1 MNCAEDKT
9 NVPAKSAV
17 PLAADSPGSLA
28 RLKARLLRLL
38 KIVAWVI
45 GIPTFIILAIFLITM
60 LSIWS
65 YSFKD
70 QTRQADAAIVLGAAV
85 YTRTPSPVFAE
96 RIRHGI
102 QLYQDGYVKKIIF
115 TGGKDPYDKTSEA
128 HAARAMALKAKI
140 PDEDILIENQS
151 TNTWGNLANSKAIV
165 TEKHF
170 RKLLIVSD
178 PLHMKRATTMA
189 RDLELRA
196 FTSPTPTSRYQSL
209 RSQVDFLAMET
220 LYYISYRIQRFFG
233 IEHRT

>member
-1 MNCAEDKT
+1 MNRAEDKT
-9 NVPAKSAV
+9 SVPAKPVTAPYKVS
-17 PLAADSPGSLA
+17 SGKTA
-28 RLKARLLRLL
+28 RVVARLLRL
-38 KIVAWVI
+38 IRNSAWFI
-45 GIPTFIILAIFLITM
+45 GVPTLIIFIILMVTM
-60 LSIWS
+60 MSIWS

-96 RIRHGI
+96 RINHGI

-128 HAARAMALKAKI
+128 NAARAMAIKAKV
-140 PDEDILIENQS
+140 PDNDILIENRS
-151 TNTWGNLANSKAIV
+151 RNTWGNLANSKAIV
-165 TEKHF
+165 AENKF
-170 RKLLIVSD
+170 RKVLIVSD

-209 RSQVDFLAMET
+209 RSQIDFLAMET